1 MYINMQGSSRHSIF
15 SKKRKCSNDKYRYVF
30 ETLEVNSI
38 QLSHKSMVFALQ
50 TRQFSNPYTLK
61 WLEREITFS
70 LKIYH
75 SRSVQ
80 MDRNHIFPN
89 YRRPKATIDGY
100 QSISFIVPQKKIKQ
114 CVKTPIPLQS
124 LLNKAALLHCRSTI
138 L

>member
-1 MYINMQGSSRHSIF
+1 
-15 SKKRKCSNDKYRYVF
+15 
-30 ETLEVNSI
+30 
-38 QLSHKSMVFALQ
+38 MVFALQ
-50 TRQFSNPYTLK
+50 TRQFRNPYTLT